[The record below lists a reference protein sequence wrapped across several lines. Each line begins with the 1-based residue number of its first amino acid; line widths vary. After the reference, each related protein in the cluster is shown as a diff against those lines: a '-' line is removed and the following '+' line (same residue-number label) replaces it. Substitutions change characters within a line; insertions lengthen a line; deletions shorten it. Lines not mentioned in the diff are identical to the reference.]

1 MKVKTEGQKRT
12 EFLLGIILAL
22 VGVILLFTG
31 IKTTISNNTFKKE
44 NVEIEALVT
53 DSNSVNKFTAVTF
66 QVDEKEYNAMAK
78 TYDSQIKTGDKIT
91 IYYNKE
97 NPSII
102 FIENNNTNGG
112 VFIGLGIVL
121 AAIGLSTILHKL
133 NNSVNKEEIIRTG
146 KKIQADLIDI
156 VYDTKTTAN
165 GMHPYY
171 VICGWKN
178 KISGK
183 SYRFKSESLWYDPK
197 PQIKKSGI
205 DKIPV
210 FIIPSNPNQYYVAM
224 DELNAVKKDEE
235 K

>member
-1 MKVKTEGQKRT
+1 M
-12 EFLLGIILAL
+12 
-22 VGVILLFTG
+22 
-31 IKTTISNNTFKKE
+31 KKE

-53 DSNSVNKFTAVTF
+53 DSNSINKFTAVTF

-78 TYDSQIKTGDKIT
+78 TYDAQIKSGDKIT

-112 VFIGLGIVL
+112 IFIGLGIVL
-121 AAIGLSTILHKL
+121 TAIGLSAILHKL

-156 VYDTKTTAN
+156 VYDTRTTAN

-197 PQIKKSGI
+197 PQIKKAGI
-205 DKIPV
+205 YKIPV
-210 FIIPSNPNQYYVAM
+210 FIIPSNPNQYYVAI
-224 DELNAVKKDEE
+224 DELNAVKRMK
-235 K
+235 KNNFSLKC